1 MRHIAV
7 LVMSVVVALST
18 ATPTALMGAQGP
30 PTNADDTFEIPAGEL
45 CEFGI
50 HFDVS
55 GKMKTIE
62 LPRGRTIFTFPG
74 LSATLTNLDHPENQ
88 ETLRITGSFHQTVL
102 ENGDVKTVFTGRNLL
117 MSWCGLPFDT
127 LTLSPQGSS
136 RRTGKWKCG
145 CRDSACT
152 QSYWQI
158 QSFKR

>member
-62 LPRGRTIFTFPG
+62 LPGGRTIFTFPG
-74 LSATLTNLDHPENQ
+74 LSATLTNLDHLENQ

-102 ENGDVKTVFTGRNLL
+102 ENGDVKTVCTGRTLLGDPEAGFGLAIGNFSIVFDAAGNLVQ
-117 MSWCGLPFDT
+117 S
-127 LTLSPQGSS
+127 LSGQG
-136 RRTGKWKCG
+136 
-145 CRDSACT
+145 
-152 QSYWQI
+152 
-158 QSFKR
+158 

>member
-18 ATPTALMGAQGP
+18 ATPIALMGAQGP

-62 LPRGRTIFTFPG
+62 LPGGRTIFTFPG

-102 ENGDVKTVFTGRNLL
+102 ENDDVKTVFTGRNLL
-117 MSWCGLPFDT
+117 FDPEAGFV
-127 LTLSPQGSS
+127 LAIGNFSIVFDAAGNLVQSLSGQGQLIDV
-136 RRTGKWKCG
+136 CELL
-145 CRDSACT
+145 A
-152 QSYWQI
+152 
-158 QSFKR
+158 